1 MLSGII
7 RESISKSDVKTL
19 RKNGYLIANIYG
31 KGKENI
37 HCAFKRNAFIREI
50 KSKTDLIFEVEV
62 GAQKYPVVI
71 QEYQKDPITSEIIH
85 VDLMLAQQGVE
96 AKYSVKVRKVGT
108 PKGLKN
114 KGVLMMSKKRIK
126 VKSKPENLPKPY
138 EIKVTDLDVGDV
150 VLVRDLPTF
159 EGVKIVERDDVAIVG
174 VIKSR

>member
-7 RESISKSDVKTL
+7 RESISKADTKAL

-37 HCAFKRNAFIREI
+37 HCAFKRNDFIREV
-50 KSKTDLIFEVEV
+50 KKKTDLIFDVEV
-62 GAQKYPVVI
+62 GTQKYPVVI
-71 QEYQKDPITSEIIH
+71 QEYQKDPVTSEIVH
-85 VDLMLAQQGVE
+85 VDLMLAQTGIE
-96 AKYSVKVRKVGT
+96 AKYSVKVRTTGT

-126 VKSKPENLPKPY
+126 VKAAPEKLPKDY
-138 EIKVTDLDVGDV
+138 EINVSNLDVGDV
-150 VLVRDLPTF
+150 VLVRDLPAF
-159 EGVKIVERDDVAIVG
+159 DGVKIVERDDVAIVG

>member
-7 RESISKSDVKTL
+7 RESISKADTKAL

-37 HCAFKRNAFIREI
+37 HCAFKRNDFIREV
-50 KSKTDLIFEVEV
+50 KKKTDLIFEVEV
-62 GAQKYPVVI
+62 GTQKYPVVI

-85 VDLMLAQQGVE
+85 VDLMLAQKGTE
-96 AKYSVKVRKVGT
+96 AKYSVKVRTVGT

-126 VKSKPENLPKPY
+126 VKSAPENLPKDY
-138 EIKVTDLDVGDV
+138 EINVSDLDVGDV
-150 VLVRDLPTF
+150 VLVRDLPAF
-159 EGVKIVERDDVAIVG
+159 DGVKIVERDDVAIVG